1 MVFLESA
8 HHRSIFGQNSC
19 AAIAMAICGT
29 VIHRLEQA
37 VIEHGQRPE
46 SLLETDAANAA
57 LHTLYSYPVTY
68 HKANAANGQSKRQRC
83 SNELESPEAEKQ
95 TVGVSP
101 LT

>member
-1 MVFLESA
+1 MEECRQLIQQLV
-8 HHRSIFGQNSC
+8 
-19 AAIAMAICGT
+19 
-29 VIHRLEQA
+29 QA
-37 VIEHGQRPE
+37 VHEAGQRPE
-46 SLLETDAANAA
+46 SLPQTHAANAA

-95 TVGVSP
+95 TFGVSP